1 MIAEE
6 PYSNGILRYACNE
19 RNYNYLP
26 YGYWLANLI
35 SKRLDTL
42 REKTQIFLPDG
53 KVQILVSD
61 DEIVEISVN
70 VQHVLNADMQRLNYQ
85 IREECLFQSQENDNK
100 SGYWICTRWNR
111 K

>member
-1 MIAEE
+1 MRKNPEFSKRMH
-6 PYSNGILRYACNE
+6 YSNGILRYACNE

-70 VQHVLNADMQRLNYQ
+70 VQHVLNADMQRLN
-85 IREECLFQSQENDNK
+85 
-100 SGYWICTRWNR
+100 
-111 K
+111 